1 MTYERDVMPTEVACL
16 TMLREKTT
24 VPVPKIYACDFSK
37 THIKSNYFFM
47 EVMEGSVLSEVSR
60 KLSDKDTAQIRRELA
75 YILTQMHSVKGP
87 YFGYFTEEKEKQ
99 FATWKEA
106 FYQMVGM
113 VLEDGRRLKK
123 KIPYDRIEHALQAHG
138 DCLETPKVPAL
149 VDFDCHEGNIFV
161 KQGADGWHISGIV
174 DLERAF
180 WGDPIGDFPTAFIF
194 CDDIRK
200 EKVLLE
206 TYLEKSDEI
215 RAYTGTE
222 VRKFLL
228 YRMYVLTIMIA
239 ETFRFGGSVYGK
251 LQEVFARKNLKK
263 TLKELEKLEG

>member
-1 MTYERDVMPTEVACL
+1 MRGDE
-16 TMLREKTT
+16 
-24 VPVPKIYACDFSK
+24 S
-37 THIKSNYFFM
+37 
-47 EVMEGSVLSEVSR
+47 
-60 KLSDKDTAQIRRELA
+60 
-75 YILTQMHSVKGP
+75 
-87 YFGYFTEEKEKQ
+87 
-99 FATWKEA
+99 
-106 FYQMVGM
+106 
-113 VLEDGRRLKK
+113 RLKK
-123 KIPYDRIEHALQAHG
+123 KIPYDRFEHALQAHG

>member
-1 MTYERDVMPTEVACL
+1 M
-16 TMLREKTT
+16 
-24 VPVPKIYACDFSK
+24 
-37 THIKSNYFFM
+37 
-47 EVMEGSVLSEVSR
+47 
-60 KLSDKDTAQIRRELA
+60 
-75 YILTQMHSVKGP
+75 
-87 YFGYFTEEKEKQ
+87 
-99 FATWKEA
+99 
-106 FYQMVGM
+106 
-113 VLEDGRRLKK
+113 
-123 KIPYDRIEHALQAHG
+123 QAHG

-228 YRMYVLTIMIA
+228 PHVCADNYDRRN
-239 ETFRFGGSVYGK
+239 FSVRRIGLWKTARRYLPGK
-251 LQEVFARKNLKK
+251 I
-263 TLKELEKLEG
+263 

>member
-1 MTYERDVMPTEVACL
+1 M
-16 TMLREKTT
+16 
-24 VPVPKIYACDFSK
+24 
-37 THIKSNYFFM
+37 
-47 EVMEGSVLSEVSR
+47 
-60 KLSDKDTAQIRRELA
+60 
-75 YILTQMHSVKGP
+75 
-87 YFGYFTEEKEKQ
+87 
-99 FATWKEA
+99 
-106 FYQMVGM
+106 
-113 VLEDGRRLKK
+113 LEDGRRLKK

-161 KQGADGWHISGIV
+161 KQSADGWHISGIV

-200 EKVLLE
+200 EKALLE

-215 RAYTGTE
+215 KTYTEME

-239 ETFRFGGSVYGK
+239 ETFRFGGSAYGK
-251 LQEVFARKNLKK
+251 LQEAFARKNLKK
-263 TLKELEKLEG
+263 TLQELERLEGQ